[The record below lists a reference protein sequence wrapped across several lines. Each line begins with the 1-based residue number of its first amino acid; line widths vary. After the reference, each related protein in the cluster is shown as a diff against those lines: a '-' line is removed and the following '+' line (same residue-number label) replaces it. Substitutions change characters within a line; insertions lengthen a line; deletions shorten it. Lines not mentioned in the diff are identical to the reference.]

1 MKARFRESRLAAGS
15 ELTHPS
21 FHLFLQCIMYVLMY
35 VYRSSH
41 CTAGFINDKMRIARE
56 QIIEERMRIPLP
68 ATFARHET
76 PLQWKVANAVGTDGI
91 SAAFF
96 AASVVIA

>member
-1 MKARFRESRLAAGS
+1 
-15 ELTHPS
+15 
-21 FHLFLQCIMYVLMY
+21 MYVLMY

-76 PLQWKVANAVGTDGI
+76 PLQWKVVSSVDAVGTAGI
-91 SAAFF
+91 STLFF

>member
-1 MKARFRESRLAAGS
+1 MS
-15 ELTHPS
+15 
-21 FHLFLQCIMYVLMY
+21 QY
-35 VYRSSH
+35 VYLSSH

-56 QIIEERMRIPLP
+56 QIIEERMRIP